1 MKRLLVLMSLL
12 ISLQGYT
19 QISKGKFMVNGTIY
33 GKYDNENDEY
43 IYSDDNLYNK
53 NYNIYSFSFEPQIDY
68 FIIKNLSV
76 GLTPKMG
83 FTNTIYS
90 KNTST
95 SEFNLGGGISVI
107 KYFGAKKI
115 LPFIGLSAGI
125 SKENNKF
132 TGNIMDSVND
142 ETYLGTIKG
151 SDWYQDYT
159 TKVGIVYFV
168 NKQVGINF
176 LMKYTYKLNKSN
188 TMYNY
193 TSKDEINNLYSGIG
207 ISILL

>member
-1 MKRLLVLMSLL
+1 MSLL

>member
-43 IYSDDNLYNK
+43 IYSDNNLYNK